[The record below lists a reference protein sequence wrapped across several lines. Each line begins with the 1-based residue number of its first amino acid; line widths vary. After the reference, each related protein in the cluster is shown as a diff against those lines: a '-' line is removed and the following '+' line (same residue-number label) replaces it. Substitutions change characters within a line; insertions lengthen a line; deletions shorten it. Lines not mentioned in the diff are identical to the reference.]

1 MLRRFV
7 RVTQWTVLAVSLAS
21 VWSVVS
27 APPNPVAATA
37 PAGARA
43 VPAAQPAA
51 APAEAPPTAQER
63 QVQRQLEA
71 QLRGEARKDRIVT
84 HQGKVIQGKILAESA
99 SGVRLLRSFGD
110 SGDMEMTLARR
121 DIRAIE
127 RGHTETP
134 PPIRL
139 RDVRFKL
146 EFANF
151 NLYRR
156 PPFTIV
162 TDQSFFEVQDA
173 TRTLDELHG
182 DFTRAFTPLIRDR
195 GRSDGIQLLF
205 FSDERQFN
213 AYRDEFAPALGYAS
227 GFYSP
232 LKDRLVIYDQANSQW
247 VDQASQQI
255 DGQRKAYSAYATQRG
270 AGVALHEWHQSAK
283 RTLGSIA
290 ERANR
295 MILRHEGA
303 HQLFHTYGVHSE
315 HGSEHLWLI
324 EGLAA
329 YCEEREGTGRNLRV
343 EELQAV
349 PDARALPFPKL
360 VNFASRDGIGSL
372 GGASEIDLF
381 YPKAWLV
388 VDHLMRKHRE
398 AFFAYVRHVRDPAHQ
413 AELEDAEDFE
423 VLSRFLNLS
432 ADELQRELERALV
445 EQL

>member
-1 MLRRFV
+1 LLRSLL
-7 RVTQWTVLAVSLAS
+7 RVAQWTVLAVSLAS
-21 VWSVVS
+21 VASVLTTPQGPLQRARPDAARSVS
-27 APPNPVAATA
+27 TPE
-37 PAGARA
+37 
-43 VPAAQPAA
+43 QEL
-51 APAEAPPTAQER
+51 PAEAPPTAHER
-63 QVQRQLEA
+63 QVQRELEA
-71 QLRGEARKDRIVT
+71 QLRSEARKDRVVT
-84 HQGKVIQGKILAESA
+84 VQGKVIQGKILGESA
-99 SGVRLLRSFGD
+99 SGVRILRSFGD

-121 DIRAIE
+121 DIKSIE
-127 RGHTETP
+127 RGRTELP

-146 EFANF
+146 EFADF

-182 DFTRAFTPLIRDR
+182 DFVHAFTPLIRDR
-195 GRSDGIQLLF
+195 ERSDGIQLLF
-205 FSDERQFN
+205 FSDEKQFN

-232 LKDRLVIYDQANSQW
+232 MKDRLVIYDQANSQW

-255 DGQRKAYSAYATQRG
+255 DGQREAYRDYAAQRG
-270 AGVALHEWHQSAK
+270 AGIALHEWHQSAK

-315 HGSEHLWLI
+315 EGVEHLWLI

-329 YCEEREGTGRNLRV
+329 YCEEKGDPGAKMRA
-343 EELQAV
+343 EELKAV
-349 PDARALPFPKL
+349 DDPHALAFPEL
-360 VNFASRDGIGSL
+360 INFASREGIGSL
-372 GGASEIDLF
+372 GGAAEIDLF

-388 VDHLMRKHRE
+388 VDHLMKRHRE
-398 AFFAYVRHVRDPAHQ
+398 PFFEYVRYVRDPANQ
-413 AELEDAEDFE
+413 AALEDTTDFAL
-423 VLSRFLNLS
+423 LSGFVGLS
-432 ADELQRELERALV
+432 QDQLHDELQRALLELL
-445 EQL
+445 

>member
-1 MLRRFV
+1 V
-7 RVTQWTVLAVSLAS
+7 AQWTVLAVCLAS

-27 APPNPVAATA
+27 APESPHGA
-37 PAGARA
+37 PAARGLS
-43 VPAAQPAA
+43 PAPAA
-51 APAEAPPTAQER
+51 APRMSADAGPTAQER
-63 QVQRQLEA
+63 QVQRELEA

-84 HQGKVIQGKILAESA
+84 VQGKVIQGKILGESA
-99 SGVRLLRSFGD
+99 SGVRILRSFGD
-110 SGDMEMTLARR
+110 SGDMEMTLARG
-121 DIRAIE
+121 DIQTIE

-182 DFTRAFTPLIRDR
+182 DFVHTFAPLIRNHER
-195 GRSDGIQLLF
+195 NDGIQLLF
-205 FSDERQFN
+205 FSDEGQFN

-247 VDQASQQI
+247 VDEASQQI
-255 DGQRKAYSAYATQRG
+255 DGQRDAYRDYASERG
-270 AGVALHEWHQSAK
+270 TDVALHEWHQSAK

-290 ERANR
+290 VRANR

-315 HGSEHLWLI
+315 TGAEHLWLV

-329 YCEEREGTGRNLRV
+329 YCEEQDGQGSMRV
-343 EELQAV
+343 DELKAV
-349 PDARALPFPKL
+349 ADPYALSFPRL
-360 VNFASRDGIGSL
+360 VNFARREGINSL
-372 GGASEIDLF
+372 GDQAQIDVF

-388 VDHLMRKHRE
+388 VDHLMKRHRE
-398 AFFAYVRHVRDPAHQ
+398 PFFRYIRYVRDPANQ
-413 AELEDAEDFE
+413 AALDDADDFE
-423 VLSRFLNLS
+423 LLSRFVGVS
-432 ADELQRELERALV
+432 QEQLQSELERALG
-445 EQL
+445 ERL